1 MGFTCT
7 LNIINLCMYFP
18 VSHQVEKNEGMK
30 LVAQQF
36 YAMLLKRIIYTW
48 RNKILTLSQ
57 VILPLLFTALTI
69 AIMKTLP
76 SSDGSAKKLPFNL
89 DMYGKTTVSHDSG
102 CKYIFG
108 IHSMYLN
115 HGRFNFNTF
124 WFGFI

>member
-7 LNIINLCMYFP
+7 LNIINPCMYFP
-18 VSHQVEKNEGMK
+18 VSHPVEKNDGMK

-89 DMYGKTTVSHDSG
+89 DMYGKTTVSRDSS
-102 CKYIFG
+102 
-108 IHSMYLN
+108 H
-115 HGRFNFNTF
+115 
-124 WFGFI
+124 